1 MGVGEEGPCGG
12 DPLRQMGRAT
22 SGMDDDE
29 PIAEMPSFISSFEE
43 GRAKLSRNLP
53 TQTSFSDG
61 KVERPVR
68 DLSRRVSRS
77 NSRLSLDGGEG
88 EPGERSGEG
97 ERDAKGNNN
106 NNCNGGSG
114 GGARRRA
121 SAVEILRRNLG
132 VSKSPSLNGNG
143 WMQYEHETR
152 EGTSDS
158 DVTNSNQ
165 SECDG
170 WKKSNVETGD
180 VGTENERTKSDF
192 STSDGQEVEFAHLPG
207 QCHQR
212 GVGDSSTATDNES
225 LPAEEH
231 VYCTVYCIAKESH
244 RKEIT
249 GDATATSDAPE
260 MAVATE
266 PEASSG
272 PEPALYTLDDLVD
285 PFGDLAHRLS
295 VPHAGAG
302 ATMQSCRVCLEEK
315 FIVPLPCCKK
325 AVCDE
330 CMKLYVSS
338 QVGRGGWGD

>member
-1 MGVGEEGPCGG
+1 MGVGEEGLCGG

-77 NSRLSLDGGEG
+77 NSRLSLDEGEG

-132 VSKSPSLNGNG
+132 VSKSSSLNGNG
-143 WMQYEHETR
+143 WMQYE
-152 EGTSDS
+152 GTSDS
-158 DVTNSNQ
+158 DVTNSSQ
-165 SECDG
+165 SECDR
-170 WKKSNVETGD
+170 WKKSNVETDD

-207 QCHQR
+207 RCHQR

-231 VYCTVYCIAKESH
+231 VYCTVYCIAKDSH

-260 MAVATE
+260 MEVETE

-272 PEPALYTLDDLVD
+272 PEPALYTLDDLVY
-285 PFGDLAHRLS
+285 PFGDLAHHLS
-295 VPHAGAG
+295 APQAGAG

-330 CMKLYVSS
+330 CMQLYVSS
-338 QVGRGGWGD
+338 QVGKGVGVGG